1 MQFKCS
7 TAYTFFQKVCYTWER
22 YNLCSKK
29 AMSGV
34 PNLNIA
40 ESVEELKSLLKQQ
53 VTSLNFAKV
62 QSLYLLKIKEVETVR
77 HLAVL
82 IGRSERTLHRWL
94 NYYREGGIENLL
106 SESEKLGRPKKIS
119 GEEAASE

>member
-53 VTSLNFAKV
+53 VTS
-62 QSLYLLKIKEVETVR
+62 
-77 HLAVL
+77 
-82 IGRSERTLHRWL
+82 
-94 NYYREGGIENLL
+94 
-106 SESEKLGRPKKIS
+106 
-119 GEEAASE
+119 

>member
-1 MQFKCS
+1 
-7 TAYTFFQKVCYTWER
+7 
-22 YNLCSKK
+22 
-29 AMSGV
+29 MSGV
-34 PNLNIA
+34 PNINVA

-82 IGRSERTLHRWL
+82 IGRSERTIH
-94 NYYREGGIENLL
+94 YREGGIENLL
-106 SESEKLGRPKKIS
+106 RRFKSEVHHLKSLT
-119 GEEAASE
+119 EESSSVKVGY